1 MTTAAALAVAGI
13 EVRFGG
19 ITAVNGMSLD
29 VPAGGRVGLIGAN
42 GAGKSTL
49 VDVICAYRRPHA
61 GTVALGGT
69 DILRRRPRQL
79 RGIGIGRT
87 FQHCELFWNMTV
99 ADNVLIGSGGD
110 RAVARRWLDAV
121 GVAELRDAYVNN
133 TAYGV
138 QKRVELARA
147 LAGGVSLLVLD
158 EPASGLNSHEK
169 EEFAEILLAAQREN
183 GFGLLMIE
191 HDMRTISTCCTE
203 VYVMDA
209 GRGIFR
215 GTPDEAMA
223 DPRVVEAYLG
233 TRSA

>member
-1 MTTAAALAVAGI
+1 VADV

-19 ITAVNGMSLD
+19 IKAVAGMSLT

-49 VDVICAYRRPHA
+49 VDVICAYRKPSA
-61 GTVALGGT
+61 GTARFGGT
-69 DILRRRPRQL
+69 DLLRTRPQHL

-99 ADNVLIGSGGD
+99 ADNVLIGSSGD
-110 RAVARRWLDAV
+110 KDLAGQWLAAV
-121 GVAELRDAYVNN
+121 GVAGLRDAYVSN

-147 LAGGVSLLVLD
+147 LAGEVSLLVLD

-169 EEFAEILLAAQREN
+169 AEFADILVAAQREH

-191 HDMRTISTCCTE
+191 HDMSTISTCCDE
-203 VYVMDA
+203 VYVMDT

-215 GTPDEAMA
+215 GTPQEAMT
-223 DPRVVEAYLG
+223 DQKVVEAYLG
-233 TRSA
+233 TKSA